1 MPTTTRTRELPS
13 PPAEVW
19 RLVGDPHH
27 FPRWWPRVMRVED
40 VREGRFTEV
49 LTGARSGR
57 SVRADF
63 RIKEKRK
70 ERLLRFSQDIDGT
83 PFEKVLKAAET
94 QISLEPAGEG
104 TAVSIAMRQRP
115 RGLARFGGGTMM
127 RRATRRIIDEALDG
141 LEAVL
146 GQA

>member
-1 MPTTTRTRELPS
+1 MPTTTRKRDLTATPE
-13 PPAEVW
+13 EVW

-27 FPRWWPRVMRVED
+27 FARWWPRVTRVES

-49 LTGARSGR
+49 LSGARSGR
-57 SVRADF
+57 AVKADF

-70 ERLLRFSQDIDGT
+70 ERLLRFSQDIEGS

-94 QISLEPAGEG
+94 RIELEPTAAG
-104 TAVSIAMRQRP
+104 TTVTIALRQRP

-127 RRATRRIIDEALDG
+127 RRATGRILDAALDG
-141 LEAVL
+141 LEAAL
-146 GQA
+146 G

>member
-1 MPTTTRTRELPS
+1 MPTITRKRDLAA
-13 PPAEVW
+13 PPEDVW
-19 RLVGDPHH
+19 RLVGDPNH
-27 FPRWWPRVMRVED
+27 FPRWWPRVSRVES

-57 SVRADF
+57 AVKADF

-70 ERLLRFSQDIDGT
+70 ERLLRFTQDIEGS
-83 PFEKVLKAAET
+83 PFEKVLKEAET
-94 QISLEPAGEG
+94 RIELEPADGG
-104 TAVSIAMRQRP
+104 TTVTIAMRQRP

-127 RRATRRIIDEALDG
+127 RRATGRIVDDALDG
-141 LEAVL
+141 LEAAL